1 MCCSVECLGAHISRR
16 TQHVRAGTCLD
27 AIGSTR
33 GRSRSGGDFKHRW
46 APGWRLNR
54 EGTLHPARAR
64 PSPLTAGRRGCPLG
78 QGDAAGAGAHTGVRM
93 RDAPPPQLRAS
104 TYLRADRL
112 HARALCGDRHGIRRK
127 LSRPTEGA
135 SGSWD
140 GGAYRSRR
148 RGARMRCCQKGSS
161 PPRRRMNEYSQSH
174 AGPTH
179 GAG

>member
-104 TYLRADRL
+104 TCAPTDCTLARSAGTVTASEGSFRDRPRAPLAPGTAVHTDR
-112 HARALCGDRHGIRRK
+112 
-127 LSRPTEGA
+127 
-135 SGSWD
+135 
-140 GGAYRSRR
+140 GGAGHGCGVAKRAHRH
-148 RGARMRCCQKGSS
+148 RGG
-161 PPRRRMNEYSQSH
+161 E
-174 AGPTH
+174 
-179 GAG
+179 